1 MLGPKSLFEHPK
13 PDLRERALC
22 LGPEQLADVDLL
34 AIVVGTGSEGNS
46 ARGIAVC
53 LLDNVG
59 SILGISRLG
68 GRGLAECRGIG
79 PAKAARILAAL
90 ELGRRAGE
98 RALEEQRTVIDS
110 FDAVVAW
117 GRPRLATLE
126 HEEVWMLSLD
136 GRNGLR
142 GAHRVG
148 QGGLHGCALLPR
160 DVLRPA
166 LRDGAS
172 AIVMLHNH
180 PSGDPSPSVDDIHMT
195 RALAAAANVVG
206 VTLLD
211 HVVVAR
217 SGAASLRD
225 SGALDG

>member
-1 MLGPKSLFEHPK
+1 MSGQKSVIERPK

-22 LGPEQLADVDLL
+22 LGPEQLADIDLL
-34 AIVVGTGSEGNS
+34 AILVGTGSEGDS
-46 ARGIAVC
+46 ARSIAVR
-53 LLDNVG
+53 LLDSVG
-59 SILGISRLG
+59 SILGIARLG
-68 GRGLAECRGIG
+68 GHGLAERRGIG
-79 PAKAARILAAL
+79 PAKAARIVAAL

-98 RALEEQRTVIDS
+98 RALREQRTVIDS

-142 GAHRVG
+142 GAHRVA

-172 AIVMLHNH
+172 GMVMLHNH
-180 PSGDPSPSVDDIHMT
+180 PSGDPAPSADDIHMT
-195 RALAAAANVVG
+195 RALAMAAQVVG
-206 VTLLD
+206 ITLLD

-217 SGAASLRD
+217 GGAASLRD

>member
-1 MLGPKSLFEHPK
+1 MLGQESTERPK

-34 AIVVGTGSEGNS
+34 ALLVGTGSEGES
-46 ARGIAVC
+46 ARSVASR
-53 LLDNVG
+53 LLDGAGSVVG
-59 SILGISRLG
+59 ITRLG
-68 GRGLAECRGIG
+68 GHGLAERRGIG

-90 ELGRRAGE
+90 ELGRRAAQH
-98 RALEEQRTVIDS
+98 ALEERRAGIGS
-110 FDAVVAW
+110 FDAVAKW
-117 GRPRLATLE
+117 ARPRLATLE
-126 HEEVWMLSLD
+126 HEEVWMLALD

-142 GAHRVG
+142 GAHRVA

-172 AIVMLHNH
+172 SIVLIHNH
-180 PSGDPSPSVDDIHMT
+180 PSGDPTPSADDVHMT

-211 HVVVAR
+211 HVVIAR
-217 SGAASLRD
+217 GGAASLREF
-225 SGALDG
+225 GALDV